1 MLNDNGFI
9 VITVPNILSID
20 FILQGTKV
28 PNING
33 NHFWYFSNK
42 SLSKML
48 ENAGFDIIHV
58 HKENTQFSKFEYQ
71 NIQKYLTGFMG
82 LDENLTGGVAMIAQA
97 K

>member
-1 MLNDNGFI
+1 
-9 VITVPNILSID
+9 
-20 FILQGTKV
+20 
-28 PNING
+28 
-33 NHFWYFSNK
+33 
-42 SLSKML
+42 ML